1 MRTITCFGDWTSG
14 TFLIIALV
22 SRTKITCS
30 QGPITLFILLTAGRF
45 LALPSVY
52 FYFFLVLSV
61 SRPKLPLNQLSSPD
75 DVIISQL

>member
-45 LALPSVY
+45 LALPSV
-52 FYFFLVLSV
+52 FFL
-61 SRPKLPLNQLSSPD
+61 
-75 DVIISQL
+75 IFF